1 MKKIGIVI
9 AMNRE
14 SGLLELFPD
23 YQKEY
28 VCGIPFYIFDAGD
41 NKVILTTCGVG
52 EVASSSA
59 TALLIGHFGVSEIIN
74 YGFVGS
80 LKCELPINM
89 VMGVSEVV
97 HTDMDLTAFG
107 SAIGQYDERE
117 EVTFKSSK
125 ELTCEI
131 LGNDVFFGVLASAD
145 KFVSKGEVKTAIAN
159 TFNAD
164 ICDMEGAGIAVVCTR
179 ANIPFALIKVV
190 VDGIEEDCTDSFSAN
205 SVFGVDGAIK
215 CIATYLKSYGI

>member
-1 MKKIGIVI
+1 MKTFGVVV

-14 SGLLELFPD
+14 SGLLELFPN

-28 VCGIPFYIFDAGD
+28 VCGIPFYLFNAAD
-41 NKVILTTCGVG
+41 NRVVLTTCGVG
-52 EVASSSA
+52 EISASSA
-59 TALLIGHFGVSEIIN
+59 VALLIGHYGVNEIIN

-89 VMGVSEVV
+89 VIGVSEVV

-107 SAIGQYDERE
+107 NVIGQYDERE
-117 EVTFKSSK
+117 EVTFKASR
-125 ELTCEI
+125 ELTRKI
-131 LGNDVFFGVLASAD
+131 LGKDVFFGVLASAD
-145 KFVSKGEVKTAIAN
+145 KFVSKGEVKTAISQA
-159 TFNAD
+159 FNAD

-190 VDGIEEDCTDSFSAN
+190 VDGVEEDCTDAFSAN
-205 SVFGVDGAIK
+205 SVFGVDGAIE
-215 CIATYLKSYGI
+215 CIAGYLKK